1 MTGKQQVYLQLK
13 RKYLNKTKEV
23 MIVNIKYVG
32 KNGNKA
38 DSGKVHVYN
47 GDRTGCGEII
57 SDNRDEWQE
66 TSEAVTCDRNGC
78 REH

>member
-1 MTGKQQVYLQLK
+1 M
-13 RKYLNKTKEV
+13 
-23 MIVNIKYVG
+23 NIKYVG

-78 REH
+78 RKH

>member
-1 MTGKQQVYLQLK
+1 
-13 RKYLNKTKEV
+13 

-38 DSGKVHVYN
+38 NSGKVHVYN

-66 TSEAVTCDRNGC
+66 TSEAITCERNGC
-78 REH
+78 KEQQV

>member
-1 MTGKQQVYLQLK
+1 MT
-13 RKYLNKTKEV
+13 
-23 MIVNIKYVG
+23 VNIKYVG

-78 REH
+78 KNR